1 MSHAKS
7 RVVPAAFAILCLAAV
22 VAFAQQSTTTTTETK
37 SFEII
42 AVDGN
47 HVVAKLPEGTKELV
61 VPSDFRFTVNGQP
74 LSVHEL
80 KPGMSGTATV
90 TTTTTVTPVSVTEVK
105 NGTVVKAMGTS
116 IVVQTAEGYRMF
128 TQGEVDKRGV
138 TIMRDGKAV
147 DVHELRTGDHLSATI
162 ITSQPPRV
170 MTEKEVQLTP
180 AAAKAAAAPAKAS
193 ASATATEPAAQHTL
207 PKTASPLPLL
217 GLLGV
222 ASLATGMGLTA
233 LRRLRAR

>member
-7 RVVPAAFAILCLAAV
+7 RVVPAVFAILCLAAV
-22 VAFAQQSTTTTTETK
+22 VASAQQSTTTTTETK

-90 TTTTTVTPVSVTEVK
+90 TTTTTVTPVTVTEVK
-105 NGTVVKAMGTS
+105 NGTVARALGTS
-116 IVVQTAEGYRMF
+116 IIVQTEEGFRMF
-128 TQGEVDKRGV
+128 SQGDVDKRGV
-138 TIMRDGKAV
+138 TIMRDGKPV
-147 DVHELRTGDHLSATI
+147 SLIDLRTGDHLSATI

-180 AAAKAAAAPAKAS
+180 AAAKAGAAPAKAS
-193 ASATATEPAAQHTL
+193 ASATGTEPAAQHTL